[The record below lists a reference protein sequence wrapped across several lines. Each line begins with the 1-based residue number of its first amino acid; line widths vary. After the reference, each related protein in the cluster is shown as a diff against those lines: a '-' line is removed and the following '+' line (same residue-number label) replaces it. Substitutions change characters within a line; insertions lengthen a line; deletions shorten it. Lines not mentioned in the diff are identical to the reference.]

1 MGEIDIISHE
11 TQEGGYYMIRE
22 VILSRHQVVSLLN
35 DLERIEATDGKPKFS
50 CSKELEEARDLLTSE
65 LSGKLGMT
73 KKLIENPRSITAE
86 SLDKFLSLL
95 RKTHGEYSKFNDVCK
110 ELAKIDRPSCE
121 QDPDLLECLSSLGE
135 KACEAMFYSLE
146 LIIYENAEKNIFE
159 VAIRE
164 VSDTIS
170 YEIINSILDRVTI
183 EEWNGLFPPTLHLDP
198 RPIDSLP
205 DLPFP
210 AKLEPIDPF
219 PRYPQ
224 RTEKIETFPP
234 GDYPSTIE
242 NPKYSPDVH
251 DEQVWE
257 LLFGDTI
264 KS

>member
-1 MGEIDIISHE
+1 
-11 TQEGGYYMIRE
+11 MIRE
-22 VILSRHQVVSLLN
+22 VILSRHQVISLLN
-35 DLERIEATDGKPKFS
+35 DLERIEATDGKPRFS
-50 CSKELEEARDLLTSE
+50 CSKELEEAADLLTSKIAGE
-65 LSGKLGMT
+65 LGTS

-95 RKTHGEYSKFNDVCK
+95 RKARTEFSELGDVCK
-110 ELAKIDRPSCE
+110 ELGKMDRPSCE
-121 QDPDLLECLSSLGE
+121 QEPFLLECLPSLGE

-183 EEWNGLFPPTLHLDP
+183 EEWNEIFPSTLHLDP

-234 GDYPSTIE
+234 GDYPSTLE